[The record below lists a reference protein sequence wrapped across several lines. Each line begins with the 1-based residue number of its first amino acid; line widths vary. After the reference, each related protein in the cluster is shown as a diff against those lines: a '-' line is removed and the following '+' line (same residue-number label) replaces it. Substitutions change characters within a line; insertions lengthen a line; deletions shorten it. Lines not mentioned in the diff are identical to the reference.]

1 MSAGIGCTLVARQAV
16 AFGVLVLLQTA
27 ILIAIKIASRDAILQ
42 GFEKP
47 FQFSPSASLAVA
59 EFLKLFLSAL
69 AFLNDDAVKDRGVF
83 LGFKESFSRHV
94 SCRLASTYGLLSFAY
109 ATGNHLL
116 VVLSTTVDPGSIS
129 LFKSMSPLWTV
140 VVLWVM
146 YSRPL
151 NQLQWISIVIMTFG
165 IVIVQVDACKGIPL
179 LNVKAYEYLVL
190 TVAIT
195 TGTSVVNAETV
206 NKSACPL
213 PLQNMILYSV
223 GTVANSMFHFA
234 TFEGPFFKGMHNHM
248 AIIIIIVNTL
258 QGLAINFV
266 YKISTAIVKTVAQCF
281 SMALLVY
288 ISAVLF
294 DAPLR
299 INTVIGSLLV
309 ILATYMYMRIALPMN
324 DAPGNMYST
333 QYTQYSSTGT
343 VSISVRSMK
352 TKFAFIMIVLVIIFA
367 TLGMMFSTTAM
378 LFISRNSLFNF
389 VHGNMTTSSAQVEVV
404 KAHLEAAPIATGTG
418 SPNNLLEA
426 SQPAAAH
433 FNKDDVVRANWG
445 KRLST
450 NVSVAM
456 CITGLWRSDFRISL
470 PFITKNLIESLHA
483 DVFAVS
489 DGDLSPINK
498 RPDRGVAENL
508 SITRLKELF
517 GSRLKD
523 AEHIP
528 ANCMRNV
535 CPISFPEICNTQKS
549 GLKMFPY
556 YFKIWRCGQL
566 IHKAVRARGADY
578 DVVLFLRPDM
588 LPRSP
593 FHLQAVT
600 SVPGVFKLSVA
611 KSCVE
616 FSQREIVVST
626 AVLAC
631 GADDLWL
638 GSYAAMTVFM
648 DLVRF
653 VTTNSSFLSPE
664 PSWDEILRKIPGGE
678 VHVNWLAW
686 RTGIHLLRFQTQTAF
701 LAALLGGVPV
711 RDRESCLL
719 NPAGCSVFSPDN
731 FQLLQVA
738 GNACQRLGV
747 EPLRINYPWDENSCH
762 DRATGRSLEWHAGRG
777 QISRARRAC
786 NNVTNLATHNPLGT
800 CRRRDDNSM
809 SWKPGAHR
817 VFVERGFGMPFIFE
831 NSSGSL
837 LRC

>member
-1 MSAGIGCTLVARQAV
+1 LQCLAVGLLSAGI
-16 AFGVLVLLQTA
+16 
-27 ILIAIKIASRDAILQ
+27 
-42 GFEKP
+42 
-47 FQFSPSASLAVA
+47 
-59 EFLKLFLSAL
+59 
-69 AFLNDDAVKDRGVF
+69 
-83 LGFKESFSRHV
+83 
-94 SCRLASTYGLLSFAY
+94 
-109 ATGNHLL
+109 
-116 VVLSTTVDPGSIS
+116 VV
-129 LFKSMSPLWTV
+129 
-140 VVLWVM
+140 
-146 YSRPL
+146 
-151 NQLQWISIVIMTFG
+151 
-165 IVIVQVDACKGIPL
+165 VQVDACKGVAVLDPG
-179 LNVKAYEYLVL
+179 AYFKLGISL
-190 TVAIT
+190 AIT
-195 TGTSVVNAETV
+195 TFTSVVNAETV
-206 NKSACPL
+206 RTSASPL
-213 PLQNMILYSV
+213 SLQNILLYSV
-223 GTVANSMFHFA
+223 GMVTNTISHFVRSPQ
-234 TFEGPFFKGMHNHM
+234 TNFFEGMLSTW
-248 AIIIIIVNTL
+248 AVVIITL
-258 QGLAINFV
+258 NAVMGLVINAV
-266 YKISTAIVKTVAQCF
+266 YKYSNAVVKTVASCF
-281 SMALLVY
+281 AMAILVFL
-288 ISAVLF
+288 SAWIF
-294 DAPLR
+294 GAPFT
-299 INTVIGSLLV
+299 IHTVSGALV
-309 ILATYMYMRIALPMN
+309 VMVATYIYMIIAVPMKQ
-324 DAPGNMYST
+324 ST
-333 QYTQYSSTGT
+333 IIAVPMKQSTM
-343 VSISVRSMK
+343 SVRSMK
-352 TKFAFIMIVLVIIFA
+352 TRFTFIMIVLVIIFA
-367 TLGMMFSTTAM
+367 TLGMMFPTSVL
-378 LFISRNSLFNF
+378 LFTSRYSLINF
-389 VHGNMTTSSAQVEVV
+389 VNENITTSSAQVEVV
-404 KAHLEAAPIATGTG
+404 EARLEVATNATGARAT
-418 SPNNLLEA
+418 SITFSMP
-426 SQPAAAH
+426 QPAAAH
-433 FNKDDVVRANWG
+433 FLNKDDVVRANWG
-445 KRLST
+445 SRVST

-456 CITGLWRSDFRISL
+456 CVTGLWRSDFRISL

-489 DGDLSPINK
+489 DGDGSPINN
-498 RPDRGVAENL
+498 RPDRGVAEIL
-508 SITRLKELF
+508 SVTRLKEFF

-566 IHKAVRARGADY
+566 IHKAVRSKGADY
-578 DVVLFLRPDM
+578 DVVLFLRPDI

-626 AVLAC
+626 GVLQC

-648 DLVRF
+648 DLARF

-664 PSWDEILRKIPGGE
+664 PSWDEILRTIPGGE

-686 RTGIHLLRFQTQTAF
+686 RTGIHLLRFQTQTGF
-701 LAALLGGVPV
+701 LAAYLGGLPV
-711 RDRESCLL
+711 RERESCLL
-719 NPAGCSVFSPDN
+719 NPAGCSVLAPDKY
-731 FQLLQVA
+731 QLLEVA

-777 QISRARRAC
+777 PQSRARREC
-786 NNVTNLATHNPLGT
+786 TNVTNLATHNPLGT